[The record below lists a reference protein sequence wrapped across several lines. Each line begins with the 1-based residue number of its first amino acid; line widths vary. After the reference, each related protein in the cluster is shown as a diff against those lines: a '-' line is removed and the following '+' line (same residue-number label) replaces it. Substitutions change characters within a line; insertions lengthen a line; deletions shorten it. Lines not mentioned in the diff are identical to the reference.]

1 MAGVDDTAAV
11 AQATQHL
18 LAQQLSKQL
27 LASALPKD
35 GSAATYAD
43 RFAEVLAD
51 AIAPAA
57 KASTSAPGSTR

>member
-1 MAGVDDTAAV
+1 MGGIKDTAGV

-35 GSAATYAD
+35 GSATTYAD
-43 RFAEVLAD
+43 RFADVLAD
-51 AIAPAA
+51 AIAPVT
-57 KASTSAPGSTR
+57 KASTPAPGSAR